1 MGDDAMSPMCSS
13 TFRLYGLHTEARDTK
28 HKQKRA
34 GNVPRKKKI
43 IITKINKTKQQ
54 VRKAPKQ
61 NQTTMKKKKK
71 RERIRWKKKNK

>member
-13 TFRLYGLHTEARDTK
+13 TFRLYGLHTEAKDTK

-34 GNVPRKKKI
+34 GNVQRKKKI

-71 RERIRWKKKNK
+71 ERENQMEKKK

>member
-13 TFRLYGLHTEARDTK
+13 TFRLYGLHTEAKDTK

-71 RERIRWKKKNK
+71 ERENQMEKKK